1 MEPVPPEVAL
11 SPSDPKELAGVCVVV
26 PAYREAGTIASLVRA
41 LRARGAHTIVV
52 DDGSDD
58 GTSPIARAAG
68 AEVLRHAANRG
79 KGAALRT
86 GFERGLALG
95 FPRLAT
101 MDGDG
106 QHDPADLGALLRA
119 ARESGAAVVVGNRL
133 DDPRGMSLVRL
144 VTNRIMSRLISAIA
158 GLDVADSQ
166 CGLKLYEAAAVR
178 ALRLRTSRFD
188 TESEILLQ
196 VGRLGFPVANA
207 PVRCIYH
214 QPRPSHIRAAAD
226 TWRFLGLT
234 TRFLLRRYP
243 RPASPEPVRSVTA
256 PSATTLP
263 STRHSPS

>member
-1 MEPVPPEVAL
+1 MEEVPPELAL
-11 SPSDPKELAGVCVVV
+11 SPPDPKELAGVCVVI
-26 PAYREAGTIASLVRA
+26 PAFREAGTIASLVRA
-41 LRARGAHTIVV
+41 LRARGAHAIVV

-68 AEVLRHAANRG
+68 AEVLRHGANRG
-79 KGAALRT
+79 KGASLRT

-106 QHDPADLGALLRA
+106 QHDPADLGPLLRA
-119 ARESGAAVVVGNRL
+119 ARESGADVVVGNRL

-144 VTNRIMSRLISAIA
+144 LTNRLMSRLISAIA
-158 GLDVADSQ
+158 GIAVADSQ

-188 TESEILLQ
+188 TESEILLEA
-196 VGRLGFPVANA
+196 GRLGFSVANA
-207 PVRCIYH
+207 PIRCIYH
-214 QPRPSHIRAAAD
+214 QPRPSHIRAVTD
-226 TWRFLGLT
+226 TGRFLRLAA
-234 TRFLLRRYP
+234 RSLFRRYP
-243 RPASPEPVRSVTA
+243 RPSSPEPVRSVTA